1 VQLTPRYGAGPVI
14 TLDGDPA
21 DVLVPAVRQRRRLAA
36 ACAAF
41 TEEQWAHPSRCE
53 RWSTRDVLV
62 HLDST
67 NAFWAYSIA
76 EGLRGEPTQLLATF
90 DPVASPAALVAAAG
104 DTPSA
109 QVRDQ
114 FLASTETLLG
124 MLESLDDDAWS
135 TMAEAPPGH
144 VTISAVVH
152 HALWDSWVHE
162 RDILLPLGLTP
173 DREPDEVGACL
184 RYAAALSPA
193 FAVTMGAGGRGVL
206 ALTTSDPDLAVV
218 VDVDGR
224 VAVREGPADADLE
237 LTGDAVDLLE
247 ALSLR
252 RPLDQPVPET
262 SAWLLHGLAEIFDV
276 G

>member
-41 TEEQWAHPSRCE
+41 TDEQWAHPSRCE
-53 RWSTRDVLV
+53 GWSTRDVLV
-62 HLDST
+62 HLDHT

-76 EGLRGEPTQLLATF
+76 EGLRGEPTRFLATF

-104 DTPSA
+104 DASSA

-114 FLASTETLLG
+114 FLASTETLLD

-135 TMAEAPPGH
+135 TVAEAPPGH
-144 VTISAVVH
+144 VSISAVVH

-218 VDVDGR
+218 VDVDRR

-237 LTGDAVDLLE
+237 LTGDAVDLVE

-252 RPLDQPVPET
+252 RPLDQPVPEA